1 MASLSCPSCC
11 NGINGEFDPVTGN
24 FLFSDLDSVGVEEH
38 SQHAPSVTSF
48 VHMYSQFSVQQ
59 SSVELNG
66 QANIL
71 ISCSQW
77 KWSLQSA
84 ATTCGATVAK
94 LREHVQYL
102 WSTVKGIRQMINRQV
117 VTKREAVVQKRA
129 SVKEL
134 NTSCSKHTV
143 IVNKEWLNDNMIPK
157 NIVIDFP
164 PSIHVDVCGGNCDR
178 TVPEGPLHATMF
190 HLLATSSNNREAAL
204 ESPDQYSRCCVPME
218 YAHATFFM
226 REGRS
231 WKMETVQNITV
242 TKCGCIYYKKY
253 QTAWPLPNI
262 PWPDPTWNLYCK

>member
-1 MASLSCPSCC
+1 MSSTEIVVNAKLRVHVDKAGYTGRMLAVLFHTNRIKITEQEVTSDWVEFSIDTIAATWTRQASHIQHDFIIELYSMDHTLLSC
-11 NGINGEFDPVTGN
+11 
-24 FLFSDLDSVGVEEH
+24 
-38 SQHAPSVTSF
+38 
-48 VHMYSQFSVQQ
+48 
-59 SSVELNG
+59 NG

-71 ISCSQW
+71 TESDDHNQQPLLVVYCTEPNYENSPI
-77 KWSLQSA
+77 
-84 ATTCGATVAK
+84 
-94 LREHVQYL
+94 
-102 WSTVKGIRQMINRQV
+102 VKGIRQMINRQV

-253 QTAWPLPNI
+253 QTA
-262 PWPDPTWNLYCK
+262 